1 MVIFLIK
8 IKLYFWS
15 KMKVKVEYG
24 DIFSQKW
31 FHNWLE
37 KKFHF

>member
-1 MVIFLIK
+1 
-8 IKLYFWS
+8 
-15 KMKVKVEYG
+15 MKVKVEYG

-37 KKFHF
+37 KKVSVLVENDFIYILYGYN